1 MSIRH
6 FNVLAL
12 QQKLCQFVCFAK
24 NAAKVIL
31 LCQIDT
37 LLIVRYSLKMSTFV
51 TALFDNK

>member
-6 FNVLAL
+6 FDVLAL
-12 QQKLCQFVCFAK
+12 QQNFAKLAVLPK

-37 LLIVRYSLKMSTFV
+37 FLIVRYSLKMSTFV
-51 TALFDNK
+51 TALF

>member
-6 FNVLAL
+6 FDVLAL
-12 QQKLCQFVCFAK
+12 QQKLCQFVCFA
-24 NAAKVIL
+24 
-31 LCQIDT
+31 T

>member
-6 FNVLAL
+6 FDVLAL

-37 LLIVRYSLKMSTFV
+37 FLIVRYSLKMSTFV
-51 TALFDNK
+51 TALF

>member
-6 FNVLAL
+6 FDVLAL

-24 NAAKVIL
+24 KRSKGNT

-37 LLIVRYSLKMSTFV
+37 S
-51 TALFDNK
+51 